1 MDIYSCL
8 NVITVVALSLSTIIK
23 PNTSAPQPSPNRF
36 GVYGAV
42 SKFVSSCYCYW
53 WEYTHIHGPASS
65 GKATANCGS
74 QWNNSMLSML
84 QSQLVM
90 TLLHIH
96 FLFGNFSFSL
106 WLLQRNRIQ
115 EQLST
120 ATTIYDRPLNKHSNG
135 SPNFD
140 VRNIHQEPISPLK
153 LIINRSMTITLPLD

>member
-1 MDIYSCL
+1 MLLLLLHCL
-8 NVITVVALSLSTIIK
+8 FRPSSSQTLQPPSQVRIVSVCTVQCQNLFLAAIVIDE
-23 PNTSAPQPSPNRF
+23 NTR
-36 GVYGAV
+36 
-42 SKFVSSCYCYW
+42 
-53 WEYTHIHGPASS
+53 
-65 GKATANCGS
+65 KATANCGS

-90 TLLHIH
+90 TLLHSH